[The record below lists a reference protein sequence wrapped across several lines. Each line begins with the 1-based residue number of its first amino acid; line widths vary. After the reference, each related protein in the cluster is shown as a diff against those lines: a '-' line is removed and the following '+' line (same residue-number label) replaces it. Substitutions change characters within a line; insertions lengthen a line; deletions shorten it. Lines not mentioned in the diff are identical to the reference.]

1 MFSLGNTIREI
12 NNDRHRKY
20 APLQQKAPTS
30 TPGIPTRPT
39 APQLNTNKK
48 ILTRDVG
55 TQTYHS
61 QMISVSC
68 DTKELEQMEK
78 EQKALLAFK
87 KRIEEQKIKAQQM
100 NQFLRT
106 TNATTEE
113 DDLEDE

>member
-1 MFSLGNTIREI
+1 MFSLGSTIREI

-20 APLQQKAPTS
+20 APLQQKPPS
-30 TPGIPTRPT
+30 
-39 APQLNTNKK
+39 PQLTTNKRL
-48 ILTRDVG
+48 LTRDVG